1 MAKSSV
7 GRRNKITNNLF
18 KSFYFL
24 DMESYIGLDTKPNI
38 ASLGNVL
45 FPALINVTRVLYK
58 NNENV
63 PISDYD
69 LKYKRHK

>member
-1 MAKSSV
+1 
-7 GRRNKITNNLF
+7 
-18 KSFYFL
+18 
-24 DMESYIGLDTKPNI
+24 MESYIGLDTKPNI
-38 ASLGNVL
+38 ASLGYVL